1 MFELFSNRT
10 RPSSLSRSAP
20 NRWGLGPAAAG
31 AGDPGA
37 DGLRGLAD
45 EPALRRG
52 RGTADLAGS
61 GLPAVLPAAHHPA
74 HVHGAGVLAAVQ
86 LRLAAIA
93 AKYRTAEKPWSR
105 CWTSCNRCPSWVSGH
120 RHRALHRAVPRQPAG
135 RGMRRHL
142 RHLHLAGLEHG
153 VQPVPIHAHGAAR
166 AARGGAR
173 VPAVGL
179 AAFLAAS
186 CPMPRRACCGT

>member
-20 NRWGLGPAAAG
+20 NRW
-31 AGDPGA
+31 DW
-37 DGLRGLAD
+37 
-45 EPALRRG
+45 AL
-52 RGTADLAGS
+52 
-61 GLPAVLPAAHHPA
+61 LPL
-74 HVHGAGVLAAVQ
+74 VLAILALMAYGASQMSRPFAVGEELPISLDPVYLPYYL
-86 LRLAAIA
+86 LRTILRMFTALAFSLLFSFVFAAIA

-179 AAFLAAS
+179 AAFLAA
-186 CPMPRRACCGT
+186 